1 VIGKEG
7 VDLEREIHVL
17 FPKHGILLKRMG
29 KIRPSLE
36 DVFVSLIEKE
46 DKA

>member
-1 VIGKEG
+1 MIGKEG

-17 FPKHGILLKRMG
+17 FQKQGIVLKRMG
-29 KIRPSLE
+29 WIKPSLE

-46 DKA
+46 EKQ

>member
-7 VDLEREIHVL
+7 VDLEREINVL
-17 FPKHGILLKRMG
+17 FQKHGILLKRMG
-29 KIRPSLE
+29 WIRPSLE

-46 DKA
+46 EKE